1 MSKKINK
8 LQKRILDKID
18 KLLEKKN
25 KHWEIQHLSEAYKHL
40 EDSKKNYLCQI
51 LTQIKTNRYDK

>member
-18 KLLEKKN
+18 KLLDKKN
-25 KHWEIQHLSEAYKHL
+25 NKSWEIEQLANAYKVL
-40 EDSKKNYLCQI
+40 NDSKK
-51 LTQIKTNRYDK
+51 

>member
-18 KLLEKKN
+18 KLLNRKN

-40 EDSKKNYLCQI
+40 EDSKNKQI
-51 LTQIKTNRYDK
+51 